1 MSVRVLLKTDQTK
14 RDAEESSTSRSYFIG
29 APYPPSSK
37 SVSDLSPLSIDDL
50 QLESHHRGKVLVLR
64 CIEQPIRSAAI
75 QTIVEDSSGTAER
88 LALYNVPSSYKS
100 EDVLPQDNVLA
111 VKEPYYEQSGQGSC
125 IRVDHPSDIVPLSL
139 SSGFFPESFRPPKNK
154 SALDLKDEGNA
165 AYGFKNYLLAL
176 RIYTGA
182 IDTISDSSQTEDVSL
197 KRLILRNRA
206 MAHTYLGHFE
216 SALSDAKEAVIPQD
230 EAQDPADVKQNTTA
244 YYRAGRAAY
253 ELHWYSEAEI
263 HFNKVIELSP
273 GDTDSLN
280 ELKKIKDRQKETA
293 GEYDFAAMS
302 KAASKKHNR
311 LDRADFTSLTTV
323 KNAGEGRGRGLFAG
337 KNFKSGDLVMC
348 EKGFSVSFD
357 SDPGASSKYT
367 ILDSKTEKRAS
378 DTTASLLFQ
387 LTDKLAHSPATAER
401 FFDLHDASYS
411 PQTPL
416 PPVDGIVPVDT
427 FRTLAIIH
435 HNTYGFPTVRSSSN
449 AAQAQLASSTG
460 YPSSGLWIHA
470 SYVNHACNGNAMRS
484 FIGDMMI
491 LRATRDI
498 RQGDEI
504 CMPYRLPHPENAVTQ
519 GELQKIWGFK
529 CDCSLCRVEAATLG
543 KDKKQRA
550 ELIGKAMEFLSKNKL
565 KDGVKLDRKVIE
577 PAARMYERLE
587 KTYDEKKFDKMPRP
601 GLVGLG
607 MWLCEAYIGKDD
619 HTKVIEYA
627 LRLLRNMGFVVKV
640 EGDHLDVE
648 REFCCLEVRS
658 VGAAVYAS
666 KAYKAKG
673 NTAISQKMEA
683 LARGFY
689 EILNGEIR
697 GFDDRYV
704 SQ

>member
-1 MSVRVLLKTDQTK
+1 L
-14 RDAEESSTSRSYFIG
+14 
-29 APYPPSSK
+29 
-37 SVSDLSPLSIDDL
+37 PLSIDDL

-75 QTIVEDSSGTAER
+75 QTIVEDSNGAAER
-88 LALYNVPSSYKS
+88 LALYNVPSSFKF
-100 EDVLPQDNVLA
+100 EDILPQDLVLA
-111 VKEPYYEQSGQGSC
+111 IKEPYYEQSGQGSC
-125 IRVDHPSDIVPLSL
+125 IRVDHPSDIVALSL
-139 SSGFFPESFRPPKNK
+139 SSRLLPESFRPSENK
-154 SALDLKDEGNA
+154 SALELKDEGNA
-165 AYGFKNYLLAL
+165 AYGSKNYLLAF
-176 RIYTGA
+176 RIYTSA
-182 IDTISDSSQTEDVSL
+182 IDAISNSNKTEDISL

-206 MAHTYLGHFE
+206 MVHLYLGHFE
-216 SALSDAKEAVIPQD
+216 SALSDAKEAAIPQD
-230 EAQDPADVKQNTTA
+230 EAQGPADVKRNTTA

-263 HFNKVIELSP
+263 RFNKALELSP
-273 GDTDSLN
+273 GDADSLN
-280 ELKKIKDRQKETA
+280 ELRKIKDRQKETA
-293 GEYDFAAMS
+293 GEYDFSSMS
-302 KAASKKHNR
+302 TSTNKKQNR
-311 LDRADFTSLTTV
+311 LDKADFTSGTTIRD
-323 KNAGEGRGRGLFAG
+323 AGEGRGRGLFAS
-337 KNFKSGDLVMC
+337 KDFTPGDLVMC
-348 EKGFSVSFD
+348 EKGLSVSFD
-357 SDPGASSKYT
+357 SDTGASNSYT

-387 LTDKLAHSPATAER
+387 LTDKLARSPTTAAR
-401 FFDLHDASYS
+401 FFDLHDAGYS

-416 PPVDGIVPVDT
+416 TLVDGIVPVDT

-435 HNTYGFPTVRSSSN
+435 HNTYGCPTVRSSSN

-491 LRATRDI
+491 LRATRNI
-498 RQGDEI
+498 KQGDEI
-504 CMPYRLPHPENAVTQ
+504 CMPYRLPHPDKAVTQ

-529 CDCSLCRVEAATLG
+529 CDCSLCRVEAATPG
-543 KDKKQRA
+543 KDKKQRT
-550 ELIGKAMEFLSKNKL
+550 ELIGKAMDFLSKNKL
-565 KDGVKLDRKVIE
+565 KEGVKMDKKTIDQ
-577 PAARMYERLE
+577 AARMYERLQ

-607 MWLCEAYIGKDD
+607 MWLCEAYVGKDE

-640 EGDHLDVE
+640 NGEDLVVH

-673 NTAISQKMEA
+673 NTAISQKMEV
-683 LARGFY
+683 LARDFY